1 MPTTTDEQR
10 MAMAIELGASVR
22 TTTAPNPW
30 VGAVV
35 VTAAGAVHGGAT
47 EPPGG
52 RHAEIVALDA
62 ARAVD
67 GPDAARGATVYVT
80 LEPCAHTGRTG
91 PCAEALVEAGVRRVV
106 VGVTDP
112 DPLVAG
118 AGLARLRDAGA
129 AVEVGCRADEVHE
142 QLAPYLHHRR
152 TGRPWVVLKLAATL
166 DGRTA
171 AADGTSQWITGPDA
185 RADAHR
191 LRAESQAIV
200 VGAGTV
206 AADDP
211 SLTTRLVA
219 GPDPQR
225 IVLGRAPE
233 GARVHPCT
241 EWTPA
246 DGTLDDLLEALGAGG
261 VLQVLVEGG
270 ATVAG
275 SFHRAGLVDAYVTY
289 LAPALLGGEDG
300 PGLFRGPGA
309 ATIGD
314 LWRGEITAVSAVG
327 ADIRIDLRPAPGGAP
342 PVPPAP
348 SGPSTATTVKGS

>member
-1 MPTTTDEQR
+1 MPQTTDEQR
-10 MAMAIELGASVR
+10 MARAIELGASVR
-22 TTTAPNPW
+22 TSTAPNPW

-35 VTAAGAVHGGAT
+35 VTASGAVHGGAT

-62 ARAVD
+62 VRAVE
-67 GPDAARGATVYVT
+67 GADAARGATAYVT

-91 PCAEALVEAGVRRVV
+91 PCADALVAAGVRRVV

-118 AGLARLRDAGA
+118 AGLARLADAGV
-129 AVEVGCRADEVHE
+129 AVETGCLADDVHD
-142 QLAPYLHHRR
+142 QLQPYLHHRS

-171 AADGTSQWITGPDA
+171 AADGSSQWITGPEA
-185 RADAHR
+185 RTDAHL

-206 AADDP
+206 AVDDP

-219 GPDPQR
+219 GPDPRR

-233 GARVHPCT
+233 GAKVRPCT
-241 EWTPA
+241 EWTRA
-246 DGTLDDLLEALGAGG
+246 DGDLADLLEALGDDG

-289 LAPALLGGEDG
+289 LAPALAGGEDA

-309 ATIGD
+309 SSIED
-314 LWRGEITAVSAVG
+314 LWRGEITSVAAVG
-327 ADIRIDLRPAPGGAP
+327 ADIRVDLRPASAPATNAP
-342 PVPPAP
+342 PLAAAALPP
-348 SGPSTATTVKGS
+348 SGGS

>member
-1 MPTTTDEQR
+1 MAPTIDEQR
-10 MAMAIELGASVR
+10 MATAIERGASVR
-22 TTTAPNPW
+22 TSTAPNPW

-35 VTAAGAVHGGAT
+35 VAADGSVHHGAT

-52 RHAEIVALDA
+52 RHAEVVALDA
-62 ARAVD
+62 ARAAG
-67 GPDAARGATVYVT
+67 GPDGARGAVVYVT

-91 PCAEALVEAGVRRVV
+91 PCAEALVAAGVRRVV

-118 AGLARLRDAGA
+118 AGLAHLRDAGI
-129 AVEVGCRADEVHE
+129 AVEVGCRAGEVAE
-142 QLAPYLHHRR
+142 QLGPYLYHRR

-171 AADGTSQWITGPDA
+171 AADDTSQWITGPEA

-200 VGAGTV
+200 VGSGTV

-211 SLTTRLVA
+211 SLTTRLVD
-219 GPDPQR
+219 GPDPR
-225 IVLGRAPE
+225 RVVLGRAPE
-233 GARVHPCT
+233 GAKVHPCT

-246 DGTLDDLLEALGAGG
+246 DGDLDDLLDRLGADG

-275 SFHRAGLVDAYVTY
+275 SFHRAGLVDEYVTY
-289 LAPALLGGEDG
+289 LAPALMGGDDG
-300 PGLFRGPGA
+300 TGLFRGPGA

-314 LWRGEITAVSAVG
+314 LWRGEITSVRPVG
-327 ADIRIDLRPAPGGAP
+327 ADIRVDMR
-342 PVPPAP
+342 PVPSEGAN
-348 SGPSTATTVKGS
+348 A